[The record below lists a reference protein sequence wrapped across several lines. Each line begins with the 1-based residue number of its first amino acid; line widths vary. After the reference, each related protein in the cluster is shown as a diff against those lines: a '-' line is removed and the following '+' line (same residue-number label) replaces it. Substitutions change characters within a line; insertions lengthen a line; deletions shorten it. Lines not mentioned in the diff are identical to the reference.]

1 MCNKKTKNK
10 NNNNKKQKQKQNKTK
25 TNQNNLLDK
34 KAVVLM
40 NPGQLQFS
48 VQELQAK
55 GFITFMSWVGKG
67 PMSSHSLL

>member
-1 MCNKKTKNK
+1 
-10 NNNNKKQKQKQNKTK
+10 
-25 TNQNNLLDK
+25 
-34 KAVVLM
+34 M